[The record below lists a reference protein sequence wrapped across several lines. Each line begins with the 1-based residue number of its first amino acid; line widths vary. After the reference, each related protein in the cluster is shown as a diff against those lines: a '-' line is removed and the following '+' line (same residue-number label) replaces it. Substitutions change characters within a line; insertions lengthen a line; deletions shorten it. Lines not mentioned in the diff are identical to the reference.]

1 MFEIRISVGV
11 CGSGAISCVTVR
23 PEQMERHFE
32 CFFNFAVAPESETEE
47 GGKAG
52 YYGLVTVLT
61 SCSCSSFRFMR
72 EDIKS

>member
-32 CFFNFAVAPESETEE
+32 CF
-47 GGKAG
+47 
-52 YYGLVTVLT
+52 LILQ
-61 SCSCSSFRFMR
+61 
-72 EDIKS
+72 

>member
-32 CFFNFAVAPESETEE
+32 CFLILQELQRVRQRKES
-47 GGKAG
+47 K
-52 YYGLVTVLT
+52 LVIMGW
-61 SCSCSSFRFMR
+61 SRY
-72 EDIKS
+72 